1 MPTLMPRPSAT
12 ATDHP
17 VTRAGR
23 GDATWTSAA
32 RALPARRPAMPPSS
46 ERMADSARNWR
57 RMSRRDAPSDLRI
70 PISRVR
76 SVTLISMIFM
86 ITMPPTTIPI
96 ATTAGTTV
104 KMTRV
109 SLPQNAISPSPVST
123 VKSSSCPGREGVV
136 LHHHERRGDTEDE
149 DVAHGTVAPLH
160 VRHRRRPAGLE
171 RDRLRV
177 GHGALHVGDVLGR
190 DDRPPL
196 DLLPCFVVD
205 EPDLD
210 RVPTDLKGVDPDDRA
225 RDALAHV
232 GVHALDHG
240 HYRDEEPDRHDDPE
254 QREERAELVAPRGL
268 EGLEDGFG
276 EGHGL
281 QT

>member
-12 ATDHP
+12 ATDQA

-76 SVTLISMIFM
+76 SVTLISMMFM

-109 SLPQNAISPSPVST
+109 SLAQNAISPSPVST
-123 VKSSSCPGREGVV
+123 VKSSSSPGRSRCAMRIASSARIMPSATPAAAGILTEITVVWRRPYRASKVVSGSMTNPSQDCPSTVPFFDDALDGELRAADPDRAADGELRGAEQLVRYVEAEHRDQPPLPLVNVGEGCPGREGVV
-136 LHHHERRGDTEDE
+136 LQHQARQDDNEDK
-149 DVAHGTVAPLH
+149 VCAH
-160 VRHRRRPAGLE
+160 
-171 RDRLRV
+171 
-177 GHGALHVGDVLGR
+177 
-190 DDRPPL
+190 
-196 DLLPCFVVD
+196 
-205 EPDLD
+205 
-210 RVPTDLKGVDPDDRA
+210 
-225 RDALAHV
+225 
-232 GVHALDHG
+232 
-240 HYRDEEPDRHDDPE
+240 
-254 QREERAELVAPRGL
+254 
-268 EGLEDGFG
+268 
-276 EGHGL
+276 
-281 QT
+281 